1 MRPIVSII
9 FSMIVVVGLILFF
22 LRKSDLKDV
31 PGDQISERIPA
42 LVASE
47 ELILELTKGLK
58 EITQDLKNFS
68 EPTSASVSLK
78 KLAIEWSS
86 DVDFFDSA
94 SLKIVK
100 GEFLSEN
107 HENYVAEVHFMR

>member
-1 MRPIVSII
+1 
-9 FSMIVVVGLILFF
+9 MIVVVGLIFFF
-22 LRKSDLKDV
+22 LRKSDRKDV

-78 KLAIEWSS
+78 KLAGAWSERTS
-86 DVDFFDSA
+86 IF
-94 SLKIVK
+94 LIV
-100 GEFLSEN
+100 L
-107 HENYVAEVHFMR
+107 H